1 MVVGIL
7 ITILFDMFRILRRS
21 FKTADFITYIEDI
34 LFWILAGTILL
45 YTLFI
50 FNNGEIRFY
59 FFIAMMIGSMLY
71 IVLFSKYVIQI
82 SVKIVTFCAKPFQ
95 KVYNF
100 LQKML
105 KRGKEFYKNR
115 PKKSKKVH
123 FFEEIY
129 GKKKGF

>member
-1 MVVGIL
+1 MLTFQV
-7 ITILFDMFRILRRS
+7 
-21 FKTADFITYIEDI
+21 
-34 LFWILAGTILL
+34 LL

-50 FNNGEIRFY
+50 FNNGEIRLY

-123 FFEEIY
+123 FLKKFMEKRRVFERNVE
-129 GKKKGF
+129 KNN